1 MRILM
6 LAQWYPPIL
15 GGEELH
21 VANLS
26 RALVARGHDVTV
38 ATLRQQ
44 GLADEELDGDVRVVR
59 VAGGLQ
65 RFEALFADSAR
76 RSAAPIPDPL
86 LTLAIN
92 RIVNRFRPDVM
103 HAHNWLVHAALPIR
117 AARGIPLVQT
127 LHDFSLVCAQKVLL
141 RYGRACSGPG
151 PIKCLTCTADHY
163 GVVKGP
169 VTTISNWADGIA
181 QRRLVDRFIAVSRA
195 VAEGTGLTDERHE
208 VIPNFVPDETARPP
222 DAAAYLAQLPSE
234 PYFLFVGA
242 LGRLKGLEVLLRA
255 YRAEP
260 TLPPLVLIGYR
271 TRETEELLHGLP
283 QNVVALGQWPH
294 PAVQLAW
301 GGAIA
306 GLLPSICQ
314 EACPTVAIEAMR
326 AGRPVIA
333 SRLGGSIDLV
343 EDRGTGILVA
353 PEDHL
358 GLLDA
363 LRELAG
369 DPRLAATM
377 GALARERSE
386 DYTASAVVPR
396 IEAVYGSVT
405 AGEFATAG

>member
-1 MRILM
+1 M

-26 RALVARGHDVTV
+26 KALVARGHEVIV
-38 ATLRQQ
+38 ATLEQQ
-44 GLADEELDGDVRVVR
+44 GLPAEEFDGDVRVVR

-86 LTLAIN
+86 LTIAIN
-92 RIVNRFRPDVM
+92 RIVSRFHPDVM

-141 RYGRACSGPG
+141 RNGRACSGPG

-163 GVVKGP
+163 GAIKGP
-169 VTTISNWADGIA
+169 ITTVANWADGLA

-195 VAEGTGLTDERHE
+195 VADGTGLTGERSE
-208 VIPNFVPDETARPP
+208 VVPNFVPDETPPPP
-222 DAAAYLAQLPSE
+222 DVGMYQSQLPSV

-255 YRAEP
+255 YQ
-260 TLPPLVLIGYR
+260 TDGSLPPLVLIGYR
-271 TRETEELLHGLP
+271 TRETDELLRDLP
-283 QNVVALGQWPH
+283 ANVIALGQWPH

-301 GGAIA
+301 TGAIA

-343 EDRGTGILVA
+343 EDGGTGILVP
-353 PEDHL
+353 PEDRVALL
-358 GLLDA
+358 GA
-363 LRELAG
+363 VRELADQPG
-369 DPRLAATM
+369 LVATM
-377 GALARERSE
+377 GARARERSAR
-386 DYTASAVVPR
+386 YTASAVVPR
-396 IEAVYGSVT
+396 IEAVYRAVT
-405 AGEFATAG
+405 AGAR